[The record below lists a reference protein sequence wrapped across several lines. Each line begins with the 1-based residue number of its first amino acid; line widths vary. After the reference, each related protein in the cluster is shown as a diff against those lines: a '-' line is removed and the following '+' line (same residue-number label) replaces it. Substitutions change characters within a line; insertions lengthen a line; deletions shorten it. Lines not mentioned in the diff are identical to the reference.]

1 MKIAKMVPAVFMAV
15 LALLLSMMLFVTVIP
30 TAQAKQ
36 EVEELSILESGYVYG
51 TDRTVYRY
59 CYSMEFGTHTDAFTS
74 KQTPAIILKLEV
86 DQNAKELDKPY
97 IVVDELV
104 YIPEVD
110 DYVERT
116 MLSGGSGIGYV
127 VGTNFMNYQVDY
139 GGEMMDGEVVEIT
152 AWYCLDGRVLASL
165 TWNKE
170 AMTK

>member
-59 CYSMEFGTHTDAFTS
+59 CYSMEYGTHTDAFTS

-86 DQNAKELDKPY
+86 DQNTKELDRPF

-116 MLSGGSGIGYV
+116 MLAGGNGIGYV
-127 VGTNFMNYQVDY
+127 VGTNVMNYQVDY